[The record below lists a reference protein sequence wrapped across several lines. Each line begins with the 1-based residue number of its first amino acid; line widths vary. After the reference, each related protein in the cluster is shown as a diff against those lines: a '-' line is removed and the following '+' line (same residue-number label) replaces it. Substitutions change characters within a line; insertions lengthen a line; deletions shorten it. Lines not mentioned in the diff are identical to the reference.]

1 MNIKGLLF
9 ALLGFALFSLHDVVV
24 KYLGA
29 TYSPVQIIFFAG
41 LFSFPLLTF
50 VLITDPTRDNLRP
63 VHPWWVLVRV
73 LASLATGLL
82 GFYAFSVLPLAQT
95 YTLLFVAPMLITVL
109 AIPLLGETVGV
120 HRWAAVTV
128 GLVGVIVVLR
138 PGTQELNLGHL
149 AALASAGTNAL
160 SSIVVRKIGQEERP
174 IILMLYP
181 LAGNFLLMG
190 AALPFF
196 YVPMPILDMGGLV
209 VIAALG
215 FIASM
220 CIIAAYR
227 FGEAAI
233 VAPMQYSQIL
243 WATFFGFLLFGE
255 SLDRPTVIGA
265 GLIIASGLY
274 IVFRESRG
282 GKSRNTPVLRNR
294 TRGFSPGS
302 IRTSAILR
310 RWKEN

>member
-9 ALLGFALFSLHDVVV
+9 ALLGFALFSMHDVVV
-24 KYLGA
+24 KYLGG

-41 LFSFPLLTF
+41 LFSFPLLSF
-50 VLITDPTRDNLRP
+50 VLITDSTRDNLRP

-73 LASLATGLL
+73 LASLVTGLL

-95 YTLLFVAPMLITVL
+95 YTLLFAAPMLITVM
-109 AIPLLGETVGV
+109 AIPLLGETVGI

-128 GLVGVIVVLR
+128 GLIGVIVVLR
-138 PGTQELNLGHL
+138 PGGQELTLGHF
-149 AALASAGTNAL
+149 AALASAATNAL
-160 SSIVVRKIGQEERP
+160 SSIVVRKIGQDERP

-190 AALPFF
+190 AALPFV
-196 YVPMPILDMGGLV
+196 YVPMPILDLGGLG
-209 VIAALG
+209 VIALLG

-255 SLDRPTVIGA
+255 SLDQPTMIGA

-282 GKSRNTPVLRNR
+282 GKSSNTPVLRNR

-302 IRTSAILR
+302 IRTSAMLR

>member
-24 KYLGA
+24 KYLGG

-109 AIPLLGETVGV
+109 AIPLLGESVGL

-128 GLVGVIVVLR
+128 GLIGVIVVLR
-138 PGTQELNLGHL
+138 PGGQELNLGHA
-149 AALASAGTNAL
+149 AALASAATNAL
-160 SSIVVRKIGQEERP
+160 ASIVVRKIGQDERP

-190 AALPFF
+190 LALPFV
-196 YVPMPILDMGGLV
+196 YVPMPILDLGGLGI
-209 VIAALG
+209 IAALG

-255 SLDRPTVIGA
+255 SLDRPTMIGA

-282 GKSRNTPVLRNR
+282 GKSSNTPVLRNR

-302 IRTSAILR
+302 LRTSAMLR

>member
-9 ALLGFALFSLHDVVV
+9 ALLGFALFSMHDVVV
-24 KYLGA
+24 KYLGS
-29 TYSPVQIIFFAG
+29 TYSPIQIIFFAG
-41 LFSFPLLTF
+41 LFSFPLLSF
-50 VLITDPTRDNLRP
+50 VLITDSTRDNLRP

-73 LASLATGLL
+73 LAALVTGLL

-109 AIPLLGETVGV
+109 AIPLLGEHVGI

-138 PGTQELNLGHL
+138 PGTQELSLGHA
-149 AALASAGTNAL
+149 AALASAATNAL
-160 SSIVVRKIGQEERP
+160 SSIVVRKIGQAERP
-174 IILMLYP
+174 IILVLYP

-190 AALPFF
+190 AALPFV
-196 YVPMPILDMGGLV
+196 YVPMPILDLGGLA
-209 VIAALG
+209 VIALLG

-255 SLDRPTVIGA
+255 SLDRPTMIGA

-282 GKSRNTPVLRNR
+282 GKSSNTPVLRNR

-302 IRTSAILR
+302 VRTSAMLR